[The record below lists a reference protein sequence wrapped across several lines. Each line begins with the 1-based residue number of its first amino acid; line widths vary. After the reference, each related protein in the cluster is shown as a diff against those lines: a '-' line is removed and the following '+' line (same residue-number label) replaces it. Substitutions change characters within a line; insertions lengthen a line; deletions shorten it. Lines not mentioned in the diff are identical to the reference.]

1 MPSETRSPGNYL
13 ITKTEVKGITMK
25 AMIRRKRNI
34 EPLTF
39 VFSFLLLLLFSFIF
53 VTLANMIFGQLLN
66 DFSGLVNTAK
76 NSSVMSS
83 IFLSLYAGFLATLIA
98 LFLGAPAGYIL
109 ARFDFP
115 GKSLVESII
124 DVPVVVP
131 HTVAGIALLTVF
143 GSRGLIGGPLEPY
156 IQFRDALPG
165 IVVAMLF
172 VSVPYLTNSAR
183 EGFKSVNP
191 RLENAAR
198 SLGAPLWKAFFFV
211 TLPLSARHLMVG
223 AVMTWARAISEFGA
237 VVMIAYYPMIGPTL
251 IYDRFLSYGLS
262 ASRPIAV
269 LMILISLTIFIVIRT
284 LSAGWSIYDRD

>member
-1 MPSETRSPGNYL
+1 M
-13 ITKTEVKGITMK
+13 
-25 AMIRRKRNI
+25 
-34 EPLTF
+34 TF
-39 VFSFLLLLLFSFIF
+39 VFSLLLLVLFLFIF
-53 VTLANMIFGQLLN
+53 LTLSNMIFGQILD
-66 DFSGLVNTAK
+66 DFQGLVDAAGNRAII
-76 NSSVMSS
+76 SS
-83 IFLSLYAGFLATLIA
+83 ISLSLYAGFLATLVA

-115 GKSLVESII
+115 GKRLVESII

-143 GSRGLIGGPLEPY
+143 GSRGLIGGPLNDY

-172 VSVPYLTNSAR
+172 VSLPYLANSAR
-183 EGFKSVNP
+183 EGFKSVDP

-198 SLGAPLWKAFFFV
+198 SLGAPLWKAFFLV
-211 TLPLSARHLMVG
+211 TLPLSARHLLIG
-223 AVMTWARAISEFGA
+223 SIMTWARAISEFGA
-237 VVMIAYYPMIGPTL
+237 VVMIAYYPMIGPTI

-269 LMILISLTIFIVIRT
+269 LLILVTLSIFIIIRV
-284 LSAGWSIYDRD
+284 LSAGWSVYDRD

>member
-1 MPSETRSPGNYL
+1 
-13 ITKTEVKGITMK
+13 VKVR
-25 AMIRRKRNI
+25 IRKNSKF

-39 VFSFLLLLLFSFIF
+39 IFSFLLLVLFLFIF
-53 VTLANMIFGQLLN
+53 LTLSNMIFGQVLS
-66 DFSGLVNTAK
+66 DFRGLIEAAK
-76 NSSVMSS
+76 NKSVIDS
-83 IFLSLYAGFLATLIA
+83 IFLSLYAGFLATLLA
-98 LFLGAPAGYIL
+98 FFLGVPTGYIL

-115 GKSLVESII
+115 GKSLVESVI

-131 HTVAGIALLTVF
+131 HTVAGIAIFTVF
-143 GSRGLIGGPLEPY
+143 GSKGLIGGPLSDY

-172 VSVPYLTNSAR
+172 VSLPYLVNSAR
-183 EGFKSVNP
+183 EGFKSVDL

-198 SLGAPLWKAFFFV
+198 SLGAPLWKAFLLV
-211 TLPLSARHLMVG
+211 TFPLSARHLLIG

-237 VVMIAYYPMIGPTL
+237 VVLIAYYPMIAPTL

-269 LMILISLTIFIVIRT
+269 LLILVVLSIFIVIRV
-284 LSAGWSIYDRD
+284 LSANWGIYDRD

>member
-1 MPSETRSPGNYL
+1 
-13 ITKTEVKGITMK
+13 MK
-25 AMIRRKRNI
+25 AILKKARKL

-39 VFSFLLLLLFSFIF
+39 IFSLLLLVLFSFIF
-53 VTLANMIFGQLLN
+53 LTLSNMIFKQILD
-66 DFSGLVNTAK
+66 DFQGLINTIENKA
-76 NSSVMSS
+76 VVSS
-83 IFLSLYAGFLATLIA
+83 ILLSLYAGFLATLIA
-98 LFLGAPAGYIL
+98 LFLGAPSGYIL

-131 HTVAGIALLTVF
+131 HTVAGIAILTVF
-143 GSRGLIGGPLEPY
+143 GSKGLIGGPLEAY

-172 VSVPYLTNSAR
+172 VSLPYLANSAR
-183 EGFKSVNP
+183 EGFKSVDP

-198 SLGAPLWKAFFFV
+198 SLGAPLWKAFLFV
-211 TLPLSARHLMVG
+211 TLPLSARHLLIG
-223 AVMTWARAISEFGA
+223 AIMTWARAISEFGA
-237 VVMIAYYPMIGPTL
+237 VVLIAYYPMIGPTL

-269 LMILISLTIFIVIRT
+269 LLILVTLSIFIVIRV

>member
-1 MPSETRSPGNYL
+1 MKSTTR
-13 ITKTEVKGITMK
+13 KF
-25 AMIRRKRNI
+25 RRI

-39 VFSFLLLLLFSFIF
+39 VFSFLLLVLFLFIF
-53 VTLANMIFGQLLN
+53 LTLSNMIVGQILE
-66 DFSGLVNTAK
+66 DFSGLVKAAENR
-76 NSSVMSS
+76 SVISS

-98 LFLGAPAGYIL
+98 LFLGAPTGYIL

-115 GKSLVESII
+115 GKRLVESII

-143 GSRGLIGGPLEPY
+143 GSRGLIGYPLAPY

-165 IVVAMLF
+165 IVIAMLF
-172 VSVPYLTNSAR
+172 VSIPYLANSAR
-183 EGFKSVNP
+183 EGFKSVDP

-198 SLGAPLWKAFFFV
+198 SLGAPLWKVFFLV
-211 TLPLSARHLMVG
+211 TLPLSARHLLIG

-237 VVMIAYYPMIGPTL
+237 VVIIAYYPMIGPTL
-251 IYDRFLSYGLS
+251 IYDRFISYGLS

-269 LMILISLTIFIVIRT
+269 LLILVTLSIFLIIRI

>member
-1 MPSETRSPGNYL
+1 
-13 ITKTEVKGITMK
+13 MK
-25 AMIRRKRNI
+25 AMIRKTSKF

-39 VFSFLLLLLFSFIF
+39 IFSLLLLILFLFIF
-53 VTLANMIFGQLLN
+53 LTLSNMIFGQIFD
-66 DFSGLVNTAK
+66 DFQGLVDAAGNQAII
-76 NSSVMSS
+76 SS

-98 LFLGAPAGYIL
+98 LVLGAPAGYIL

-115 GKSLVESII
+115 GKRLVESII

-143 GSRGLIGGPLEPY
+143 GSRGLIGGPLENY
-156 IQFRDALPG
+156 IRFRDALPG

-172 VSVPYLTNSAR
+172 VSLPYLANSAR
-183 EGFKSVNP
+183 EGFKSVDP

-198 SLGAPLWKAFFFV
+198 SLGAPLWKAFLFV
-211 TLPLSARHLMVG
+211 TLPLSARHLLIG
-223 AVMTWARAISEFGA
+223 SIMTWARAISEFGA

-269 LMILISLTIFIVIRT
+269 LLILVTLSIFIVIRV